1 MSGAARQNVPP
12 EGAPTLLITT
22 LAEYQ
27 TRFWLLVAQWLQ
39 ARGYDVRVLAFDDR
53 SAEMLEAAGVPCANM
68 HASGLGAEAEL
79 ADPAKFRERLKS
91 YGIEEPN
98 LLLSHERVTFAIRD
112 TGLLARRFMIYSNA
126 MEKVLDEL
134 AAKGRRAVLL
144 QELGGF
150 LSVIV
155 SYFAARRRGIDNW
168 FIEPS
173 FFRGRLFLI
182 PNSFAALQAM
192 ERPATAVSADVRR
205 YLDDTLAKQAIV
217 VPLKDRHQYAP
228 AFAKVLNAQNVRRL
242 WEKLYDQYVLGKH
255 QEFGHNLKHA
265 WNHALMAQNAVRM
278 RPHYR
283 AMPAGTPFVYFPL
296 HVPADM
302 ALTLRSPEFLD
313 QVSLVDYL
321 LRVVPMSHK
330 VAIKEHPAQIGA
342 IPATRLQ
349 QLVKR
354 YDNLVVLPPKT
365 NNYDVLRRA
374 DAVVTVNSK
383 SGAEALL
390 LGRPVL
396 VLGDGF
402 YSKCPLVFRVGRL
415 PDLPA
420 RLKDALE
427 SGGVD
432 PSSVAPYFQSAWDLS
447 HPGELYVTGQ
457 DQVPVIAASIAD
469 TVCCR

>member
-1 MSGAARQNVPP
+1 MPP

-27 TRFWLLVAQWLQ
+27 TRFWLLAAQWL
-39 ARGYDVRVLAFDDR
+39 RERRYDVRVLAFDDR
-53 SAEMLEAAGVPCANM
+53 SAEMLEAAGVPCVNM
-68 HASGLGAEAEL
+68 HASGLAPEAEL
-79 ADPAKFRERLKS
+79 ADPARFQERLRL

-112 TGLLARRFMIYSNA
+112 SALLARRFMIYSNA

-134 AAKGRRAVLL
+134 SANGRPAVLL

-182 PNSFAALQAM
+182 RNSFAALPAM
-192 ERPATAVSADVRR
+192 EKPAQTVSADVAR
-205 YLDDTLAKQAIV
+205 YLDDTLARQAIV

-228 AFAKVLNAQNVRRL
+228 AFAKVLNTRNFRRL
-242 WEKLYDQYVLGKH
+242 WTKLYDQYVLGKH

-265 WNHALMAQNAVRM
+265 WNHMLMAQNALRM

-283 AMPAGTPFVYFPL
+283 EMPQGVPFVYFPL

-321 LRVVPMSHK
+321 LRIVPMSHK

-342 IPATRLQ
+342 IPATRLR
-349 QLVKR
+349 QLLDR
-354 YDNLVVLPPKT
+354 YDNLVVLPPRT

-402 YSKCPLVFRVGRL
+402 YSKCPLVFRVARL
-415 PDLPA
+415 GDLAA
-420 RLKDALE
+420 RLKDALAT
-427 SGGVD
+427 GGVD
-432 PSSVAPYFQSAWDLS
+432 PQSVAPYFQSAWDLS

-457 DQVPVIAASIAD
+457 EQIAVIAASIAD